1 WQLFLPQLLRG
12 FGMMF
17 AIVPITNISL
27 GTLPPEWLKNAS
39 GLFNL
44 TRNLGGA
51 VGFLA
56 MTRSRT
62 SDVSKERRP
71 DAGPAFAVSNT
82 VTRCRRLVRG
92 GKCDALA
99 HLHDGP
105 VDEFDRALAVAAL
118 VGDGSFQF
126 RARILQEG
134 KRGIH
139 AGLRPQGI
147 ANSEI

>member
-1 WQLFLPQLLRG
+1 MAGLVPAIHAFHPSRFKTWMPAIGERSDAVLRTAMRG
-12 FGMMF
+12 HDDS
-17 AIVPITNISL
+17 IS
-27 GTLPPEWLKNAS
+27 PE
-39 GLFNL
+39 
-44 TRNLGGA
+44 
-51 VGFLA
+51 VH
-56 MTRSRT
+56 
-62 SDVSKERRP
+62 
-71 DAGPAFAVSNT
+71 
-82 VTRCRRLVRG
+82 RLVRG

-147 ANSEI
+147 ANSET